1 MKTCETCGA
10 ELPEYSRFC
19 MRCGRPLESETAG
32 GDHRAGPP
40 ESPVREE
47 MNPRVLYAMVL
58 GLVVAVLF
66 PPWETAP
73 GEPPEFLGFH
83 FILTGPEPPRDGV
96 ISRFLWMIEL
106 VTIAIAG
113 FYFSWFFRKTH
124 GNGL

>member
-19 MRCGRPLESETAG
+19 MRCGRPLERETAADDG
-32 GDHRAGPP
+32 HDGPARSAVK
-40 ESPVREE
+40 ED
-47 MNPRVLYAMVL
+47 MNVRVLYIMVI
-58 GLVVAVLF
+58 GLVVAALF

-83 FILTGPEPPRDGV
+83 FILTGPGPDSEGV

-113 FYFSWFFRKTH
+113 FYFSWYFRTR
-124 GNGL
+124 